1 MSIASLTNTNIS
13 DTYQG
18 VLHAGGVPFA
28 ATGVQDIYDGYGN
41 TSSLK
46 LGRACEGGSIC
57 GTLSADALYVVN
69 PTILFNQL
77 INLIYPV
84 NSIYLT
90 LSSSAPFPGSGTTW
104 TQVSQGRVIAGVGTA
119 SDDNGISKSFV
130 AGDNGGKFSMLSG
143 DLPRHSHFVSNTTS
157 EHDTTNPPLSPTN
170 YLMQGGTSAVSNYG
184 YELEG
189 NAVPATV
196 GLTSTTGTSTVAD
209 ITPLSYGVYVWKRTA

>member
-57 GTLSADALYVVN
+57 GTLSADSVN
-69 PTILFNQL
+69 IADPTILFNQL
-77 INLIYPV
+77 IKLIYPI

-104 TQVSQGRVIAGVGTA
+104 TQVSEGRVIAGVGTA

-130 AGDNGGKFSMLSG
+130 AGNNSGKFSMLSG
-143 DLPRHSHFVSNTTS
+143 DLPRHYHHVVNSDTNLAFETNVTPDNYIKV
-157 EHDTTNPPLSPTN
+157 EGRLTTNPPSYNLAGSNTLPT
-170 YLMQGGTSAVSNYG
+170 LGR
-184 YELEG
+184 
-189 NAVPATV
+189 
-196 GLTSTTGTSTVAD
+196 TSTTGTSTVAD
-209 ITPLSYGVYVWKRTA
+209 IKPLSYGVYVWKRTA

>member
-41 TSSLK
+41 ISSLK

-84 NSIYLT
+84 NSI
-90 LSSSAPFPGSGTTW
+90 
-104 TQVSQGRVIAGVGTA
+104 
-119 SDDNGISKSFV
+119 
-130 AGDNGGKFSMLSG
+130 
-143 DLPRHSHFVSNTTS
+143 
-157 EHDTTNPPLSPTN
+157 
-170 YLMQGGTSAVSNYG
+170 
-184 YELEG
+184 
-189 NAVPATV
+189 
-196 GLTSTTGTSTVAD
+196 
-209 ITPLSYGVYVWKRTA
+209 